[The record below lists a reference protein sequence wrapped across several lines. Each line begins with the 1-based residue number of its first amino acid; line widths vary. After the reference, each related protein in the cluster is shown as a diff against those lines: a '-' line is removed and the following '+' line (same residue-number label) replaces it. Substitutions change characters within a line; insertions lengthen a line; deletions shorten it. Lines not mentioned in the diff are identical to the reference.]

1 MPDAKQVD
9 APTRELIAAKAF
21 ELYYARSREDG
32 HDMEHWFAAQALLA
46 ATPAPLASDASQVQE
61 GSS

>member
-1 MPDAKQVD
+1 MSDAKQAD

-46 ATPAPLASDASQVQE
+46 ATPAPLASDASRVQE

>member
-1 MPDAKQVD
+1 MSDAKQAD

-21 ELYYARSREDG
+21 ELYYARSREAG

-46 ATPAPLASDASQVQE
+46 ATPAPLASDASRVEE